1 MKAAMKT
8 IFASLALLLVALHAH
23 GVVLIATELPNGQQA
38 NARGTPGLSFS
49 ANGRYIS
56 FLSRA
61 SNLVPNDTN
70 NVADVFWKDLQT
82 GRVECVSCDELTGA
96 YNGTDVMSNAMTSDG
111 NEVVFVS
118 NSGAVVLKNMRTG
131 LSEIVSRA
139 TGIDGAIGY
148 ASSGNARISGDGRFV
163 VFVSNAVNLVPGDTN
178 GVGDVFVRDRLSAT
192 TVRTS
197 VSSTGG
203 QGSGGGI
210 AVLLGALEAQ
220 ISDDGRYVLMRTL
233 QKRLVP
239 QDVDNQFDCYLRDQ
253 WAGTTTRL
261 GNSPIVFPTPA
272 QECRSMAI
280 SANGQRLALAHA
292 DPTIVPAPPLATAW
306 PIFYRAPGGGA
317 WQRVDR
323 PNGTPFPRPSER
335 PSLDSLG
342 QQVVFS
348 SFYAD
353 VVPGDNDGTSQ
364 VYLHRFAS
372 NETTLISRNSAGGV
386 SDLNSSSAQISPDGT
401 MVAYTAWP
409 GIDSLNENQY
419 LYIPDT
425 PSAITPSGVLARH
438 FAAGST
444 QWQLDFIGVPGFAGG
459 APLSCAFDAP
469 TGAFQMPSSSTALPG
484 QILVNALQP
493 GRAVLLCRS
502 GGALVARYELQAL
515 SPTAVPSL
523 SAWSLGLLTLLL
535 AASACAA
542 GRK

>member
-1 MKAAMKT
+1 MKT
-8 IFASLALLLVALHAH
+8 SFASLALLLVALHAH
-23 GVVLIATELPNGQQA
+23 GALLIATDLPNGQQA
-38 NARGTPGLSFS
+38 NARGTGGLSFS

-82 GRVECVSCDELTGA
+82 GRVECVSCEELTGA
-96 YNGTDVMSNAMTSDG
+96 YNGAGVMSNAMTSDG

-139 TGIDGAIGY
+139 NGADGAIGY
-148 ASSGNARISGDGRFV
+148 SATGNARISGDGRFV
-163 VFVSNAVNLVPGDTN
+163 VFISNGINLVPGDTN
-178 GVGDVFVRDRLSAT
+178 GVGDVFVRDRLMAT

-203 QGSGGGI
+203 QGDGVGI
-210 AVLLGALEAQ
+210 FVVNGMPVVVGALEAQ

-233 QKRLVP
+233 QRRLVP
-239 QDVDNQFDCYLRDQ
+239 EDVDKQSDCYLRDQ

-261 GNSPIVFPTPA
+261 GNVAIVFPTPA
-272 QECRSMAI
+272 QECRSMAM
-280 SANGQRLALAHA
+280 SANGQRLAVAHA
-292 DPTIVPAPPLATAW
+292 DPNLVPGPAVW
-306 PIFYRAPGGGA
+306 PIFYRVPSAGA

-335 PSLDSLG
+335 PSLDALG

-353 VVPGDNDGTSQ
+353 VVSGDNEGNSQ
-364 VYLHRFAS
+364 VYLHRFAT
-372 NETTLISRNSAGGV
+372 NETTFISRNSAGGV
-386 SDLNSSSAQISPDGT
+386 SDLNSSNAQISPDGT

-409 GIDSLNENQY
+409 GISSQNEAQF
-419 LYIPDT
+419 LSIPDI
-425 PSAITPSGVLARH
+425 PSAITPSGVLSRH

-484 QILVNALQP
+484 HILVNALQP

-523 SAWSLGLLTLLL
+523 SAWGLGLLALLL